1 MQHLSPHKIPS
12 PSGRKLSV
20 KALLIN
26 DGIKLTDIA
35 QRLKVSLPT
44 VSKVISGK
52 EPRSGYKRPLPR
64 PWGPR
69 KRTFG
74 RTTGKNYDDLCS
86 AHPISMGE
94 FFHQVNDKSVKRHLN
109 FRGPCERRQSR
120 AVSGCK

>member
-52 EPRSGYKRPLPR
+52 ATSKRIQEAIAEAL
-64 PWGPR
+64 GA
-69 KRTFG
+69 K
-74 RTTGKNYDDLCS
+74 KEDLWPNS
-86 AHPISMGE
+86 
-94 FFHQVNDKSVKRHLN
+94 R
-109 FRGPCERRQSR
+109 ERL
-120 AVSGCK
+120 